1 MSQADIKLS
10 AEDEAELARLKQSL
24 ETSLDT
30 SDLKTK
36 LEAQIQKQLE
46 QVWESQLKDKCMEL
60 LRQQPLDQVNMDQI
74 TSKLIEFGKD
84 KIPTEV
90 KNNAYNEIKNFLE
103 KQKAY
108 TDFIN
113 K

>member
-24 ETSLDT
+24 ETSLDA

-74 TSKLIEFGKD
+74 TTKLIEFGKD